1 MKIKTK
7 QISGTLALLV
17 ASLILVGF
25 ISIYLAISKS
35 NQVIQELTESR
46 LESTLMLKKS
56 HIEDYL
62 RGLTQQFELMSK
74 DQSASAASF
83 HFDSTFPF
91 FEQSS
96 GISDAE
102 KSEVRDY
109 FTEHFFTPYTERVG
123 QSPIDA
129 DTYFKDFTKNQW
141 ILQYHY
147 ITANPNPIGEKQKM
161 ESPSNEFSSYSGA
174 HSGYHNTFLEYSTKL
189 GFGDVYLIG
198 PDGRINYSLKKGFE
212 LGTNI
217 INGPFASSGL
227 GRAFN
232 GALNAE
238 QGQLVFEDFSA
249 YTPLFE
255 AQAAFI
261 ATPIV
266 KFKRVRGVIAVQ
278 FPIDKIDQI
287 MTNGHAW
294 KEVGF
299 GETGE
304 AYLVGSDS
312 KLRNT
317 MRLNDENPE
326 RYFER
331 LQASSIDSDTIDQIK
346 SLGSGIG
353 LHTIDTTATQ
363 NALSGKS
370 GFASITQQDGRE
382 VLSAYAPINVEGFNW
397 AIISEIDKN
406 EAFSAASALAQDLS
420 VSLLLLTIIV
430 AALAAILIWFSA
442 NLLFKPLEN
451 MGDKMHDIAHGDAT
465 LSSRLNEDGDNE
477 ISGFA
482 KSFNVFVEKLA
493 TLVERTEETSRSLSS
508 QANQLTDLSRTGN
521 QQAIQQRQ
529 QIENIQAAIS
539 QILDSITSNAERA
552 NLASDAANEAKSN
565 SEKGKAATQRA
576 VESIQD
582 VEQEITNAAEALA
595 GVENDTNEVA
605 SLLAVIDSISEQTN
619 LLALNAAIEAAR
631 AGENG
636 RGFAVVAD
644 EVRSLSHK
652 IQHETAAIT
661 TTVNNLK
668 VGTENAVAVMR
679 ASKES
684 SERSTESSQLAG
696 KSLDQVV
703 ESSDYIAG
711 INREI
716 KYNTNINTNLAND
729 IKENVDQTAQITSE
743 STTAS
748 HQIQEIGND
757 IASLASQLHELV
769 GQFSNE
775 SNNHSEAQEISK

>member
-1 MKIKTK
+1 
-7 QISGTLALLV
+7 
-17 ASLILVGF
+17 
-25 ISIYLAISKS
+25 
-35 NQVIQELTESR
+35 
-46 LESTLMLKKS
+46 
-56 HIEDYL
+56 
-62 RGLTQQFELMSK
+62 
-74 DQSASAASF
+74 
-83 HFDSTFPF
+83 
-91 FEQSS
+91 
-96 GISDAE
+96 
-102 KSEVRDY
+102 
-109 FTEHFFTPYTERVG
+109 
-123 QSPIDA
+123 
-129 DTYFKDFTKNQW
+129 
-141 ILQYHY
+141 
-147 ITANPNPIGEKQKM
+147 
-161 ESPSNEFSSYSGA
+161 
-174 HSGYHNTFLEYSTKL
+174 
-189 GFGDVYLIG
+189 
-198 PDGRINYSLKKGFE
+198 
-212 LGTNI
+212 
-217 INGPFASSGL
+217 
-227 GRAFN
+227 
-232 GALNAE
+232 
-238 QGQLVFEDFSA
+238 
-249 YTPLFE
+249 
-255 AQAAFI
+255 
-261 ATPIV
+261 
-266 KFKRVRGVIAVQ
+266 
-278 FPIDKIDQI
+278 
-287 MTNGHAW
+287 
-294 KEVGF
+294 
-299 GETGE
+299 
-304 AYLVGSDS
+304 
-312 KLRNT
+312 
-317 MRLNDENPE
+317 
-326 RYFER
+326 
-331 LQASSIDSDTIDQIK
+331 
-346 SLGSGIG
+346 
-353 LHTIDTTATQ
+353 
-363 NALSGKS
+363 
-370 GFASITQQDGRE
+370 
-382 VLSAYAPINVEGFNW
+382 
-397 AIISEIDKN
+397 
-406 EAFSAASALAQDLS
+406 
-420 VSLLLLTIIV
+420 
-430 AALAAILIWFSA
+430 
-442 NLLFKPLEN
+442 
-451 MGDKMHDIAHGDAT
+451 
-465 LSSRLNEDGDNE
+465 
-477 ISGFA
+477 
-482 KSFNVFVEKLA
+482 
-493 TLVERTEETSRSLSS
+493 
-508 QANQLTDLSRTGN
+508 
-521 QQAIQQRQ
+521 
-529 QIENIQAAIS
+529 AIS